1 MNESED
7 DGLGEGDDDDEE
19 GDEDDEDGIELKS
32 EDLIVSDICRLFN
45 SRLLLT
51 YYLICT
57 YKNLNC
63 YIVSPREHAKKMA
76 DETWEVALHRL

>member
-32 EDLIVSDICRLFN
+32 EDLIVSDI
-45 SRLLLT
+45 
-51 YYLICT
+51 
-57 YKNLNC
+57 
-63 YIVSPREHAKKMA
+63 
-76 DETWEVALHRL
+76 